1 MPRRVLP
8 RSCLALCLCSL
19 SYVAMSSPR
28 GIHTCGVA
36 ATSHRSCSSDS
47 SSRSSPGLLLV
58 VVVVLL
64 LVLPLL
70 LFLLLLLLLLRRRRA
85 PLLLTSIVAVAVG
98 GLFYVL
104 LLPPLV
110 EFDSSSRS
118 LARRPPPRR
127 PPRRPSPPP
136 PPPPPPR
143 SSPSHVDRRG
153 RGRGRRRRRIPI
165 MKFKNSAA
173 QTICPSSG
181 SSSLM
186 NEFAARKTSTP
197 GPHYEVQI
205 FGGADEPSLIVCRTS
220 HLANYDRLSFS
231 DPRHVI
237 LSASSGRLPSKFIQV
252 CLPRN
257 S

>member
-1 MPRRVLP
+1 MPSVSAPFRTWRCRRRAVSTLAALP
-8 RSCLALCLCSL
+8 PHPTARAAPTAPRAPRQASSSL
-19 SYVAMSSPR
+19 S
-28 GIHTCGVA
+28 
-36 ATSHRSCSSDS
+36 S
-47 SSRSSPGLLLV
+47 SSSSSLL
-58 VVVVLL
+58 
-64 LVLPLL
+64 LL
-70 LFLLLLLLLLRRRRA
+70 LFLLLLLLLLLLRRRRA

-127 PPRRPSPPP
+127 PPRRPSPPPP

-220 HLANYDRLSFS
+220 HLANYDKLSFS

>member
-47 SSRSSPGLLLV
+47 SLPSSPGLLLV
-58 VVVVLL
+58 DVVILL
-64 LVLPLL
+64 LV
-70 LFLLLLLLLLRRRRA
+70 LLLLLLLLRRRRA

-136 PPPPPPR
+136 PPPPPPPR

-186 NEFAARKTSTP
+186 NDFAARKTSTP

>member
-1 MPRRVLP
+1 M
-8 RSCLALCLCSL
+8 
-19 SYVAMSSPR
+19 
-28 GIHTCGVA
+28 H
-36 ATSHRSCSSDS
+36 
-47 SSRSSPGLLLV
+47 
-58 VVVVLL
+58 
-64 LVLPLL
+64 
-70 LFLLLLLLLLRRRRA
+70 
-85 PLLLTSIVAVAVG
+85 
-98 GLFYVL
+98 
-104 LLPPLV
+104 
-110 EFDSSSRS
+110 FDSSSRS
-118 LARRPPPRR
+118 LARRPPPPRRRPRRRR
-127 PPRRPSPPP
+127 PPPPP

-173 QTICPSSG
+173 HTICPSSG

-252 CLPRN
+252 CLPSN